1 MHYQHPYNF
10 LPAAASVTDHAVM
23 PYRAIGR
30 TFSGKPDNTTA
41 RKFTINKLSLYILWL
56 ALPVALSAQ
65 AHEPLATTLP
75 VGDGRVTD
83 YPRVGYVYACNQN
96 FRGGGARHVGDWFHG
111 ETWNPLEKP
120 HVQGRVM
127 WPTASFLLT
136 PKIDVLSVRSNG
148 LPVNQPTGIFPIA
161 RTDPAYAFDTN
172 PNPIT
177 AQTLAFDI
185 PLRPR
190 PAAMPE
196 CLPMGMTGITLTGVA
211 FYSALD
217 DAGRDAAAHEVQD
230 LCDGHPQGKGQYH
243 YHSSSPCLPGADS
256 NKLVGWALDG
266 YPILGLRD
274 ASGRLLKN
282 TDLDACHGR
291 SEKVNANGRTYDYA
305 YRLTQEYPYTLGCF
319 HGEVDPA
326 TRQSI
331 RQSMG
336 PPRQRREPMDGNRQ
350 HQPPPRRY

>member
-1 MHYQHPYNF
+1 M
-10 LPAAASVTDHAVM
+10 
-23 PYRAIGR
+23 
-30 TFSGKPDNTTA
+30 
-41 RKFTINKLSLYILWL
+41 YIAWL
-56 ALPVALSAQ
+56 ALAVAMLAQ

-75 VGDGRVTD
+75 VGDGRVAD
-83 YPRVGYVYACNQN
+83 HPQVGYVYTCNRN
-96 FRGGGARHVGDWFHG
+96 FRAGGARHVGAWFHG

-127 WPTASFLLT
+127 WPDASFLLT
-136 PKIDVLSVRSNG
+136 QKVDVLAVKSNG

-161 RTDPAYAFDTN
+161 RDDPAYVFDTN

-185 PLRPR
+185 PLHPK

-196 CLPMGMTGITLTGVA
+196 CLPMGMTGFTLTGVA

-243 YHSSSPCLPGADS
+243 YHSSSPCLPSADS

-266 YPILGLRD
+266 YPILGMRD
-274 ASGRLLKN
+274 ANGDLLKN
-282 TDLDACHGR
+282 ADLDACHGHT
-291 SEKVNANGRTYDYA
+291 EKVDIGGRSYDYA
-305 YRLTQEYPYTLGCF
+305 YRLTQEYPYTLGCY
-319 HGEVDPA
+319 HGELDPA
-326 TRQSI
+326 TRRSI
-331 RQSMG
+331 RRSMG
-336 PPRQRREPMDGNRQ
+336 PPGPRRNSMDGNHRQ
-350 HQPPPRRY
+350 RQPQQ